1 MNKARPAEA
10 PLLFDLPF
18 TAAPGRLENP
28 DIGLARVVAL
38 AGRAAT
44 YAAEVTLLDVADHR
58 LIRSGVELA
67 HQVID
72 GRGDWSLRAPDWQP
86 LLPAERIEP
95 FAVGDLPED
104 IADLVMP
111 FRRRGA
117 LGPVAAIST
126 ERQTFEFRGP
136 DGDQPL
142 GYLKD
147 ERVTIRRGGVTTARY
162 RETTVDTT
170 GALTAE
176 QAAWLTGVL
185 QAAGGTRVTGFP
197 TLPSRLGT
205 PATGLT
211 DYPDPRPVSEKS
223 SFENF
228 VEAVLAG
235 RLRELITADLS
246 VRCDQPGAADV
257 VISVA
262 TGLRGDLNGLAAALD
277 PDWLAELDEELGWL
291 ISTLT
296 DAGADGDRLRS
307 VLRRERYLR
316 LLDLLVSAVR
326 APEVNTDVSDL
337 PAAETLSG
345 LLSDAVHK
353 LIKDARKIG
362 AGSSAEEWAAAAL
375 SAEAVARIDG
385 LARMVLAKRDRR
397 AARKLRRVIESLVR
411 GRTEAESAD
420 EAQRQARFVTPA
432 DAFELG
438 RAYQRHRQRQAEAR
452 EDFFGAWQKAAKFGK
467 LSS

>member
-1 MNKARPAEA
+1 MSKTHPARA
-10 PLLFDLPF
+10 PLHFDLPF

-38 AGRAAT
+38 AGRDTT
-44 YAAEVTLLDVADHR
+44 YAAELTLLDVADHR

-67 HQVID
+67 HRVID
-72 GRGDWSLRAPDWQP
+72 GRGDWFLCAPDWQP
-86 LLPAERIEP
+86 LLPAELVQP
-95 FAVGDLPED
+95 FAVGDLPDD

-142 GYLKD
+142 AYLQD

-162 RETTVDTT
+162 RETTVDPA
-170 GALTAE
+170 GALTTE

-185 QAAGGTRVTGFP
+185 QAAGGTRVTEFP
-197 TLPSRLGT
+197 ALPSRLGT

-211 DYPDPRPVSEKS
+211 DYPEPRPVNETS

-235 RLRELITADLS
+235 RLRELIAADLS
-246 VRCDQPGAADV
+246 ARGDQPGAGDQV
-257 VISVA
+257 VSVA
-262 TGLRGDLNGLAAALD
+262 AGLRGELNGLAAALD
-277 PDWLAELDEELGWL
+277 PDWLAELDEELDWL
-291 ISTLT
+291 TSTLG
-296 DAGADGDRLRS
+296 DAGDDGDRVRS

-316 LLDLLVSAVR
+316 LLDLLVTAVR
-326 APEVNTDVSDL
+326 APEVDAEVSDL

-353 LIKDARKIG
+353 LIKDARKL
-362 AGSSAEEWAAAAL
+362 GSGSESEEWAAAAL
-375 SAEAVARIDG
+375 SAEAVGRIDG
-385 LARMVLAKRDRR
+385 LARMVVAKRDRR
-397 AARKLRRVIESLVR
+397 AARKLRRVTESLVR
-411 GRTEAESAD
+411 ARAETEAAD
-420 EAQRQARFVTPA
+420 EAQRQSRFATPA

-438 RAYQRHRQRQAEAR
+438 RAYQRHRQRQAEAQ
-452 EDFFGAWQKAAKFGK
+452 EEFFGAWHKASKSGK